1 MQVYYHGGGWVI
13 GSSWAYHFITMHLC
27 HEARAIVVSVDYRRA
42 PEDKFP
48 AAADDALYALRY
60 GAHSLALVRV
70 HSLTG
75 IESNRSAG
83 YTRMPLR
90 WEAIQHVSWSLETR
104 LEYETRLDSSSLL
117 STLADTIGWHQGNL
131 AAVTAL
137 QARDLPLEPP
147 LLVQAL
153 IYPVTNYSF
162 DTPTYA
168 RYGTR
173 YGLDADWMRW
183 FWYDHDH
190 DHEQQPFNPL
200 MSRYRSNYL
209 NNATDGRDPRASPL
223 QAADLSRLPPALV
236 IQAECDVLRSEGEAY
251 VARLKVPPGFKPISS
266 LTLSC

>member
-1 MQVYYHGGGWVI
+1 
-13 GSSWAYHFITMHLC
+13 
-27 HEARAIVVSVDYRRA
+27 
-42 PEDKFP
+42 
-48 AAADDALYALRY
+48 
-60 GAHSLALVRV
+60 
-70 HSLTG
+70 
-75 IESNRSAG
+75 
-83 YTRMPLR
+83 MPLR

-104 LEYETRLDSSSLL
+104 LEYETRPESLSLL

>member
-1 MQVYYHGGGWVI
+1 
-13 GSSWAYHFITMHLC
+13 
-27 HEARAIVVSVDYRRA
+27 
-42 PEDKFP
+42 
-48 AAADDALYALRY
+48 
-60 GAHSLALVRV
+60 
-70 HSLTG
+70 
-75 IESNRSAG
+75 
-83 YTRMPLR
+83 MPLR

-190 DHEQQPFNPL
+190 DHDNEQQRLNPL
-200 MSRYRSNYL
+200 NECVRLGAGATISTMPQTVEILEHHRYK
-209 NNATDGRDPRASPL
+209 PL
-223 QAADLSRLPPALV
+223 T
-236 IQAECDVLRSEGEAY
+236 
-251 VARLKVPPGFKPISS
+251 S
-266 LTLSC
+266 LDCHRHS